1 MQVNNRRVHVI
12 SDHILRDN
20 LKQHIDLISNDV
32 NALQEEQKLKKE
44 KYDKLKKDI
53 KEGKD
58 EEENFSLKDN

>member
-1 MQVNNRRVHVI
+1 
-12 SDHILRDN
+12 
-20 LKQHIDLISNDV
+20 V